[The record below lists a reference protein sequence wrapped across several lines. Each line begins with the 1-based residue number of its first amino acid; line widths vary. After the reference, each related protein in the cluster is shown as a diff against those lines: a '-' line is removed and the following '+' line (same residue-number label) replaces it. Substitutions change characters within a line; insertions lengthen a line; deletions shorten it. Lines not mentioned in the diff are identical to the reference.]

1 MRSDGFDE
9 ISQWVPS
16 NLIGDNAKIDFGN
29 WPGSTTPEEQ

>member
-9 ISQWVPS
+9 ISQWAPS